1 MKDLRIE
8 TANENIAAFQ
18 KMFQCGNMV
27 ISVWVIILVLH
38 ERSVAIFAQ
47 DSKGVVMEEKKGNF
61 DERYHA
67 SYACKLKTIPLEKI
81 EAAIA
86 KAVGALTHD
95 RVDCTIINFKAESQ
109 LAELVISLDI
119 GRDKRY
125 SK

>member
-1 MKDLRIE
+1 LGILPTINWLCRE
-8 TANENIAAFQ
+8 FQ

-27 ISVWVIILVLH
+27 TSVWVIMLVTH

-81 EAAIA
+81 ESAIA
-86 KAVGALTHD
+86 KAVGELTHD
-95 RVDCTIINFKAESQ
+95 RVECTIINFNAESQ
-109 LAELVISLDI
+109 LAQLVISLDI